1 MPRIVC
7 IDPDASRAER
17 PVQVLRSAG
26 YEVMMACSPEV
37 GLALVHLFPPDV
49 VLLHCDLAEQLEPKI
64 HLVRPAVPVVLT
76 GDKPVSAENL
86 RWLTAHRS
94 PGAAAQNHRHL
105 SH

>member
-7 IDPDASRAER
+7 IDPDAGRAEE
-17 PVQVLRSAG
+17 PVKVLRSAG

-49 VLLHCDLAEQLEPKI
+49 VLLHSDLAEQLEPKI
-64 HLVRPAVPVVLT
+64 HLACPAVPVVVT
-76 GDKPVSAENL
+76 GDKPVSVDNL
-86 RWLTAHRS
+86 RWLTAHR
-94 PGAAAQNHRHL
+94 PDATAEDPRHL